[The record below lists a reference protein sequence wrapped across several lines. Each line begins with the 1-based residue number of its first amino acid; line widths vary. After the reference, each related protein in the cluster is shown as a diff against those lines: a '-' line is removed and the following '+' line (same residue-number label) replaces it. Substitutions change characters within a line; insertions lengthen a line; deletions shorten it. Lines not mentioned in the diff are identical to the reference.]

1 MQIGKQNV
9 WYCAA
14 ITLIGIS
21 MWACIGCGGAG
32 LATVEGT
39 VTFDGQPVENG
50 SIVFEPADG
59 VGPATGGMIERG
71 KYLLDGENRVPPGK
85 KIIRIT
91 AARNTGKKVEPMPGA
106 PKVDEVEQ
114 FIPPAYNSASKLTC
128 EVAAGRGRHDFAL
141 TSETSSPTQ
150 AESP

>member
-1 MQIGKQNV
+1 MSA
-9 WYCAA
+9 CAA
-14 ITLIGIS
+14 ITLDWHP

-39 VTFDGQPVENG
+39 VTLTVNRLKTARPSPRMGLVRP
-50 SIVFEPADG
+50 P
-59 VGPATGGMIERG
+59 GGMIERG

-91 AARNTGKKVEPMPGA
+91 AARNTGKKVEPMPGRK

-128 EVAAGRGRHDFAL
+128 EVVAGRGRHDFEL
-141 TSETSSPTQ
+141 TSETSSTTQ